1 MTEPENT
8 TPVEPTDPVEEAPTE
23 EPAKEGKGNGAD
35 APAKA
40 LPKVMKLK
48 LSELQMYKL
57 AAHEERHERFKAEL
71 MEQLQRK
78 YATQLAKEYAV
89 LLNSSPNVVNSGKSL
104 DATVNHIIAELE
116 KVLPEGYAVT
126 NLDASTCSATA
137 EFSPGQRGQR
147 LQ

>member
-23 EPAKEGKGNGAD
+23 EPAKESKGNGAD

-57 AAHEERHERFKAEL
+57 AAHEERHERFKAEM

-104 DATVNHIIAELE
+104 DATVNQQRRSSLQGSVVSACSSMMRHGVRAEA
-116 KVLPEGYAVT
+116 GNRRA
-126 NLDASTCSATA
+126 A
-137 EFSPGQRGQR
+137 R
-147 LQ
+147 